1 VEYDKI
7 LGKHSI
13 TGVAMDN
20 ELIGVFLA
28 FFNLL
33 RSGIIPI
40 YEEMIA
46 PNQIDYLK
54 ILTAA
59 FAGSGSAGVVVI
71 YFWDKIRQIPLMF
84 CRDHVIICGFHEI
97 TAPLVRQLKAKKI
110 KTIVIGSDNRSPEAQ
125 SIRNYGT
132 VVLSGDP
139 RDPSTLALARI
150 NRARTLLALTDSDG
164 INAEIALS
172 AGKLVK
178 IPRSEP
184 LNCILQI
191 RNPGLWRIIREHA
204 LLPRQDKPLRFD
216 FYNPPAL
223 SARILLGRFFSP
235 HIGEWS
241 SNPPLLVIVG
251 LGKLGENIT
260 SRAAREWF
268 DKRKSKEKLHMILI
282 DLEAASLKERLIAT
296 YPRLVD
302 AASITA
308 VSIDI
313 QSAEFQKAG
322 FLDLEKPF
330 SPTIAFVCLKDDT
343 AGLSAA
349 LTLSHHLKGPDT
361 RIFVRMDHNP
371 SLASLLGKKVM
382 GETGIVPFNSL
393 SVSSEC
399 GMVLGGVRETLARA
413 IHENYVTARLADDP
427 LLDDP
432 ALVPWERLP
441 PRLKES
447 NRSQAASIVEKL
459 HAIGCDICPM
469 IDWSSARF
477 SFTPGEV
484 EYLAEQEHVRW
495 LHEMNTKGFSF
506 GATKD
511 ENAKTHPSMIPYEN
525 LSEDEKEKD
534 RETVRMIPYYLS
546 LIDFQ
551 VYRPAQGGE
560 SLVSSGYAAS

>member
-1 VEYDKI
+1 
-7 LGKHSI
+7 
-13 TGVAMDN
+13 MDN
-20 ELIGVFLA
+20 SLIGVLQA
-28 FFNLL
+28 FFTLL

-40 YEEMIA
+40 YEEVIA
-46 PNQIDYLK
+46 PNQADYLK

-71 YFWDKIRQIPLMF
+71 YFWDKIRQIPLLF
-84 CRDHVIICGFHEI
+84 CRDHVIICGLHEI
-97 TAPLVRQLKAKKI
+97 TTPLVRQLKAKKI

-125 SIRNYGT
+125 SLRNYGT
-132 VVLSGDP
+132 IVLSGDP
-139 RDPSTLALARI
+139 KDPSTLALARI
-150 NRARTLLALTDSDG
+150 TRARTLLALTDSDG

-178 IPRSEP
+178 KTRSEP

-191 RNPGLWRIIREHA
+191 HNPGLWRIIREHA
-204 LLPRQDKPLRFD
+204 LLPRQNKPMRID

-235 HIGEWS
+235 HTGEWT
-241 SNPPLLVIVG
+241 SNPPLLVVVG

-260 SRAAREWF
+260 ARAAREWF
-268 DKRKSKEKLHMILI
+268 DKRQSNEKLRMILI
-282 DLEAASLKERLIAT
+282 DLEASSLKERLVAT
-296 YPRLVD
+296 YPRLED

-322 FLDLEKPF
+322 FIDLERLPS

-349 LTLSHHLKGPDT
+349 LTLSHHLKGADT
-361 RIFVRMDHNP
+361 RIFVRMDNNP

-382 GETGIVPFNSL
+382 GETGIIPFNSL
-393 SVSSEC
+393 TVSSEC
-399 GMVLGGVRETLARA
+399 GMVLGGIRETLARA
-413 IHENYVTARLADDP
+413 IHEHYVTARLSDDP

-432 ALVPWERLP
+432 ALVPWERLSR
-441 PRLKES
+441 RLKES

-469 IDWSSARF
+469 TDWSAACF

-484 EYLAEQEHVRW
+484 EYLAEQEHIRW
-495 LHEMNTKGFSF
+495 VKEMDTQGFSF
-506 GATKD
+506 GSIKD
-511 ENAKTHPSMIPYEN
+511 ERAKTHPSMIAYES
-525 LSEDEKEKD
+525 LSEAEKEKD

-551 VYRPAQGGE
+551 VYRPGQGGD
-560 SLVSSGYAAS
+560 SLLSSGYAAS